1 MTIFQNMNITSS
13 ALTANRLRMDV
24 VSSNMANAETTRG
37 TYVNGE
43 WQP

>member
-1 MTIFQNMNITSS
+1 MALFSSFNISAS

-24 VSSNMANAETTRG
+24 VSANIANAQTTRAH
-37 TYVNGE
+37 YVDGE